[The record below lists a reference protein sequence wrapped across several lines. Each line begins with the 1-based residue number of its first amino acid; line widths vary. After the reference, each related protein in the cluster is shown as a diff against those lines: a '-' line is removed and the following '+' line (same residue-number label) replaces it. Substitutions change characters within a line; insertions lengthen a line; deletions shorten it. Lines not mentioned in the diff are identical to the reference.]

1 MTLDPRSYTSRGMG
15 KTNKFFAK
23 SEADYN
29 KVCCTGKELIWKWQ

>member
-1 MTLDPRSYTSRGMG
+1 MTLDPLRNTSRGRE

-29 KVCCTGKELIWKWQ
+29 KERCTGKELI